1 MLETSFEMIKKLE
14 ERIKKLE
21 KNAHAP
27 QDYNVKIYVLED
39 KVERLE
45 KIVNKC
51 LNTKVGGT

>member
-1 MLETSFEMIKKLE
+1 MIKKLE